1 MNKNGINI
9 EINSITNTPLVF
21 KNAILYFNIEE
32 SDNWKMVSSKS
43 LASYEKT
50 VLKIQDFESNKT
62 YYILLK
68 NTNMN
73 CDGQKAT
80 LNTFSKIKLFV
91 KAKKSEIKNKYKA
104 KLKEISQEISHL
116 KALQNIGL
124 KLNEIAHLNQ
134 LKNQEY
140 ELKIIHNLSLVEYEG
155 DMNE

>member
-32 SDNWKMVSSKS
+32 SDNWKMISSKS

-50 VLKIQDFESNKT
+50 VLKIQDIESNKT

-80 LNTFSKIKLFV
+80 FNTFSKIKLFV
-91 KAKKSEIKNKYKA
+91 KAKKSKIKNKYKA

-116 KALQNIGL
+116 NALQNIGL
-124 KLNEIAHLNQ
+124 KLSDIAHLNQ